1 MRIVSRP
8 LYRARQM
15 GWALRPR
22 VTGNERSEAREVLGE
37 RLFPLFEGMDG
48 PDQRHCFDVYVAA
61 RAAGCEDSEV
71 LTAALIHDC
80 GKAPDDIDGRIRL
93 WHRVAYVALDTL
105 APWLLR
111 RLVRRPGGLRLL
123 GRHAKRGVEMA
134 AALDT
139 PREVLG
145 LMLGMEDGDIQDER
159 VRMLRRADDAA

>member
-22 VTGNERSEAREVLGE
+22 VTGNEWSEAREVLGE

-61 RAAGCEDSEV
+61 RSAGCEDSDV

-80 GKAPDDIDGRIRL
+80 GKAPDGVDGRIRL
-93 WHRVAYVALDTL
+93 WHRVAYVTLDTL

-123 GRHAKRGVEMA
+123 DRHAERGVDMA
-134 AALDT
+134 TSLGASS
-139 PREVLG
+139 EVLG
-145 LMLGMEDGDIQDER
+145 LMLGMDDRDAQDER
-159 VRMLRRADDAA
+159 VRLLRAADDAA